1 MGRLIIFNK
10 ELQGKRTPEDPEP
23 STVMFLVLLLR
34 NCKEKDA
41 GGSGAS
47 GLDFL
52 LAFYTEM

>member
-1 MGRLIIFNK
+1 MIFNK